1 MTTRSREVYI
11 RLSLT
16 LSLAA
21 LLAGCAPAGF
31 STAVGPTRAG
41 VLRAPQNSV
50 IAGIRVIDLDISA
63 IAAAKAAAEST
74 DFIDAFGDAP
84 PAGTSIGIG
93 DALDVTIWEAPPATL
108 FGASMPEAR
117 SGGSSLAT
125 SRGSSFP
132 AFWVGREGTIKIPF
146 AGEIPVVGR
155 TLPEI
160 EHEIT
165 RRLVGKAN
173 QPQVLVRYAA
183 NTTAGATLIGELG
196 ASIRMPLSPKGERLL
211 DGISMA
217 GGTRQPASKI
227 SIQITRRGQVASM
240 PLERII
246 RDPRNNI
253 TLQPDDI
260 VAAIYKP
267 YSFTA
272 LGAVEKNSEV
282 EFEATGINL
291 AQALGRIGGLQ
302 DTRGDPR
309 GMFLFRWENPALV
322 GGARDGISA
331 RADGKIPV
339 IFRVNLSDPSA
350 YFLMQE
356 FAVRNG
362 DVIYTANS
370 PVAEFQRFVNIISS
384 TITPALLISSAL
396 P

>member
-1 MTTRSREVYI
+1 MTTHSSTVFQ
-11 RLSLT
+11 RLSLAV
-16 LSLAA
+16 SLAA
-21 LLAGCAPAGF
+21 LLAGCAPAAF
-31 STAVGPTRAG
+31 STAVGPSRSG
-41 VLRAPQNSV
+41 VLHAPQNNV
-50 IAGIRVIDLDISA
+50 IAGIRVIDLDGTSVSA
-63 IAAAKAAAEST
+63 MKAATPST
-74 DFIDAFGDAP
+74 DFIDTFGDAP

-93 DALDVTIWEAPPATL
+93 DALDVTIWEAPPAAL
-108 FGASMPEAR
+108 FGTSMPDAR
-117 SGGSSLAT
+117 AGGSSLAT

-146 AGEIPVVGR
+146 AGEVPVVGR

-160 EHEIT
+160 ERDIT
-165 RRLVGKAN
+165 RRLLGKAN

-196 ASIRMPLSPKGERLL
+196 ASIQMPLSPKGERLL
-211 DGISMA
+211 EGISLA

-227 SIQITRRGQVASM
+227 TIQITRGGRVASM

-253 TLQPDDI
+253 TLQPNDI
-260 VAAIYKP
+260 VAAVYKP

-272 LGAVEKNSEV
+272 LGAVEKSSEV

-302 DTRGDPR
+302 DMRGDPR
-309 GMFLFRWENPALV
+309 GMFLFRWEDPALV
-322 GGARDGISA
+322 GGAREGINA
-331 RADGKIPV
+331 RADGKVPV
-339 IFRVNLSDPSA
+339 IFRVNMSDPSA

-370 PVAEFQRFVNIISS
+370 PVAEFQRFVNMISS